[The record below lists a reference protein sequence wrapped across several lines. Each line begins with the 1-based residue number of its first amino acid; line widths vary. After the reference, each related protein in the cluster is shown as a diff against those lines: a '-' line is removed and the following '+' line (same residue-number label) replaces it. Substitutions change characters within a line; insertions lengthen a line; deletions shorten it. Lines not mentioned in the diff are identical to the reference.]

1 MTTSSV
7 AESGALSAYDDLSR
21 FIQVGVD
28 HVSLCELLTLKVLL
42 EQIRVAVDALKQIS
56 GLPRPPGTRR
66 ANRQVLDWDILDW
79 LESTFGFQVRMRGA
93 VLMVWN
99 SSFKMLIRQ
108 QTRRSLV
115 TQSPLSDAVQCFVNG
130 W

>member
-1 MTTSSV
+1 M
-7 AESGALSAYDDLSR
+7 
-21 FIQVGVD
+21 
-28 HVSLCELLTLKVLL
+28 KVLL

-56 GLPRPPGTRR
+56 GLPRPPSTRR

-79 LESTFGFQVRMRGA
+79 LESTFGFQVRMRGV

-99 SSFKMLIRQ
+99 PSFKMLIRQ

-115 TQSPLSDAVQCFVNG
+115 AQPPLSDAVQCFVNG